1 MNISPEPDFFVLTN
15 VVFLSGNTIEKT
27 KNMYI
32 SETQIRV
39 RYAEVDKM
47 GYVYYGNYPAYYEV
61 GRTEA
66 LRKLG
71 TTYHKLEESGVM
83 MPVVDL
89 KVQYLRAARYD
100 DLITV
105 KTTVEEVPDKK
116 MQFFYEV
123 YNEEGVLLNKAET
136 TLVFVSSENMR
147 RVRCPQWMQDFIK
160 DAMDK
165 A

>member
-1 MNISPEPDFFVLTN
+1 
-15 VVFLSGNTIEKT
+15 
-27 KNMYI
+27 MYV

-39 RYAEVDKM
+39 RYAETDKM

-61 GRTEA
+61 GRTES

-71 TTYHKLEESGVM
+71 TTYHKLEDSGVM
-83 MPVVDL
+83 MPVVDM
-89 KVQYLRAARYD
+89 KVQYVRAARYD

-105 KTTVEEVPDKK
+105 KTMVEEVPDKQ

-136 TLVFVSSENMR
+136 TLVFVSSESMR
-147 RVRCPQWMQDFIK
+147 RVRCPEWMQEFIK
-160 DAMDK
+160 DAMEQK
-165 A
+165 

>member
-1 MNISPEPDFFVLTN
+1 
-15 VVFLSGNTIEKT
+15 
-27 KNMYI
+27 MYI

-66 LRKLG
+66 LRMLG
-71 TTYHKLEESGVM
+71 TTYNKLEESGVM
-83 MPVVDL
+83 MPVVDM
-89 KVQYLRAARYD
+89 KVQYMKAACYD
-100 DLITV
+100 DLLTIRTV
-105 KTTVEEVPDKK
+105 VNEVPDKN

-147 RVRCPQWMQDFIK
+147 RVRCPQWMK
-160 DAMDK
+160 DLMKESMDK
-165 A
+165 DIEE